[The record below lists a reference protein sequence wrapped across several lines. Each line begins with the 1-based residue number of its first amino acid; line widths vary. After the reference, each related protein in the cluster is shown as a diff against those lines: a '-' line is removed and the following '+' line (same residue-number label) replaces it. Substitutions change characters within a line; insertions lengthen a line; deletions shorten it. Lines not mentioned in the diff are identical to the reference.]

1 MRSLC
6 LLWYCLVL
14 TTVPLSCLPSDPFLE
29 GRTCA
34 PPPSKN
40 RRLSCITSDSHPLP
54 SPLFSPLCVLLLRRP
69 RSSSLHF
76 SLSKPG
82 CIYTRLVSLALLHSS
97 LSLPLYIASGFEKAI
112 WQEETGGELGLAVQ
126 SKLGQSK
133 TLIGRVSS
141 LLSPHVSPP
150 FLLVTPLL
158 VSNPTFGLLQD
169 EFFPPGNSYPSLS
182 QVLKHRRMLRN
193 RG

>member
-1 MRSLC
+1 M
-6 LLWYCLVL
+6 

-69 RSSSLHF
+69 RSS
-76 SLSKPG
+76 
-82 CIYTRLVSLALLHSS
+82 YSS
-97 LSLPLYIASGFEKAI
+97 LSALQTRLYLYASGESRAS
-112 WQEETGGELGLAVQ
+112 A
-126 SKLGQSK
+126 
-133 TLIGRVSS
+133 
-141 LLSPHVSPP
+141 LLSFFTPLHRVGFREGHLAGGNRRRTRTSSAEQAGPEQNPHWARFFPSFTTRVPALPSCD
-150 FLLVTPLL
+150 PLL

-182 QVLKHRRMLRN
+182 QVLKNRRMLRN

>member
-1 MRSLC
+1 MLHRPQKTVAC
-6 LLWYCLVL
+6 LALLL
-14 TTVPLSCLPSDPFLE
+14 TPIPFLLPFSLPSVFSFFDD
-29 GRTCA
+29 RV
-34 PPPSKN
+34 PP
-40 RRLSCITSDSHPLP
+40 T
-54 SPLFSPLCVLLLRRP
+54 
-69 RSSSLHF
+69 LHF
-76 SLSKPG
+76 PLSKPG

-150 FLLVTPLL
+150 FLLVTLF
-158 VSNPTFGLLQD
+158 SSRTRRSDFSKT
-169 EFFPPGNSYPSLS
+169 NSSL
-182 QVLKHRRMLRN
+182 
-193 RG
+193 RGTVIPV